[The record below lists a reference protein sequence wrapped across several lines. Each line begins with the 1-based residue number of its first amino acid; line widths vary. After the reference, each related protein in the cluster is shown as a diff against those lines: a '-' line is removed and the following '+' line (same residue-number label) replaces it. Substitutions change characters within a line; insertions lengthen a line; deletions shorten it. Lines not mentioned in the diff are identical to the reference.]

1 MIKGAVIR
9 ESKLDSK
16 QKIQKLNQI
25 KRRRSDYKPIDQN
38 ESTFV
43 KVMRPSDTLESTQIP
58 SRARTMIPVKTHNM
72 LGRPS

>member
-9 ESKLDSK
+9 ESKLDNK

-25 KRRRSDYKPIDQN
+25 QRRSLDYKQIDQN

-43 KVMRPSDTLESTQIP
+43 KVMRPSDELESTMIP
-58 SRARTMIPVKTHNM
+58 SRAGTMIPIKTVNM